1 MAIPRSDPYMW
12 VTWLSKIM
20 SGQTACQW
28 QGWFQTHN
36 KLTERHPQSFDLT
49 GWKINHTR
57 MLTEL
62 VQKMTA
68 QGLEPR
74 VEFPITIAV
83 GEATLG
89 GKIDCVAVENST
101 ACIYDCKTGTPRDSD
116 QVQVMI
122 YMHALSQIRKF
133 ENTPIQGIVLY
144 RDHEDVEI
152 PELPGSFVSNF
163 DYFVSL
169 LSEDTPP
176 IKVPGQDCRFCSI
189 AKSDCPERVDEGSG
203 S

>member
-36 KLTERHPQSFDLT
+36 QLTERHPQSFDLT

-68 QGLEPR
+68 RGLEPR
-74 VEFPITIAV
+74 VEFPFTIAV

-89 GKIDCVAVENST
+89 GKIDCLVVENS
-101 ACIYDCKTGTPRDSD
+101 IVQVYDCKTGTPRDSD
-116 QVQVMI
+116 VAQVMI
-122 YMHALSQIRKF
+122 YMHALSRIDEFKR
-133 ENTPIQGIVLY
+133 EPIQGTVLY
-144 RDHEDVEI
+144 KEHESVEI
-152 PELPGSFVSNF
+152 PELPDTFASNF
-163 DYFVSL
+163 DFFVNL
-169 LSEDTPP
+169 LSADTPAV
-176 IKVPGQDCRFCSI
+176 KVPGHDCKFCSI
-189 AKSDCPERVDEGSG
+189 AKSDCAERVDEGSE